1 MDFFDRTIEVDEKTE
16 LVISQAYVSDVGGVV
31 WDAALVLNAYI
42 GTLECNEK
50 TFIELGAGTGVSGL
64 ETRLRFSQYFMV
76 SGIFELSTLHF

>member
-16 LVISQAYVSDVGGVV
+16 LIISQAYVSDVGGVV

-64 ETRLRFSQYFMV
+64 ETRFSDYSFYK
-76 SGIFELSTLHF
+76 ILWF

>member
-1 MDFFDRTIEVDEKTE
+1 MNEIRPPIFTFRMDFFDRPIEVGEKE

-42 GTLECNEK
+42 GTLECKEK

-64 ETRLRFSQYFMV
+64 ETRF
-76 SGIFELSTLHF
+76 

>member
-1 MDFFDRTIEVDEKTE
+1 MNEIITLDFTFRMDFFDRIIEVDDKTE

-42 GTLECNEK
+42 GTLECKDK

-64 ETRLRFSQYFMV
+64 ETRSD
-76 SGIFELSTLHF
+76 IFRTS